1 MSLNSSSALTVTL
14 PTDANIDIGFSVKFI
29 VQTANDN
36 AYTIKTG
43 DIADSGGDDMVGG
56 VILASTTAGF
66 AHALLP
72 AANDCNIVLDANLA
86 DTDSAMSLNAVGNST
101 NEESA
106 FEFNIVN
113 PSNGSTFAK
122 YWFNGVTRDNSA
134 RVAHHNGGGMYE
146 ATDDIDGLKIF
157 QSSGNLSGTVKLYGL
172 KGS

>member
-1 MSLNSSSALTVTL
+1 MARPYLGGSCAGLVDVSADKTIGRSDAGKIMSLNSSSALTVTL

-66 AHALLP
+66 AHAVLP

-86 DTDSAMSLNAVGNST
+86 DTGGEVGSWIELVKIAADQWMVSGCVYSDDADSDGTAL
-101 NEESA
+101 
-106 FEFNIVN
+106 F
-113 PSNGSTFAK
+113 
-122 YWFNGVTRDNSA
+122 
-134 RVAHHNGGGMYE
+134 
-146 ATDDIDGLKIF
+146 TDSD
-157 QSSGNLSGTVKLYGL
+157 
-172 KGS
+172 